1 MASGCPPPFGD
12 PAEVRE
18 GFLCPLCLKD
28 LRAFQQLQAHYEE
41 EHSGEDRA
49 VRAQLR
55 SKGAAR
61 RAPGSGSRSAAGAAG
76 SRPRPSGPGPGRA
89 GRGSR
94 RRAPTF
100 PARAGPR
107 SRFVTGSGGWR
118 ALAWRV
124 LGCWAFSE
132 RTLRC
137 KAGGFPSVRQR
148 PCRARVSVLV
158 GYQLIPPRAGQQLKL

>member
-89 GRGSR
+89 RFPAPRPDLPGTG
-94 RRAPTF
+94 RAPL
-100 PARAGPR
+100 PLCYWLGRLAGP
-107 SRFVTGSGGWR
+107 G
-118 ALAWRV
+118 LAGARL
-124 LGCWAFSE
+124 LG
-132 RTLRC
+132 
-137 KAGGFPSVRQR
+137 V
-148 PCRARVSVLV
+148 
-158 GYQLIPPRAGQQLKL
+158 